1 MSSDETTPALIHAL
15 RMMSAIDTVQTSMN
29 LSEIVGA
36 YVNIQWVFFLSANV
50 NTFCVYAL
58 IDYINQVHTCKNSAK
73 GCLSPNSFIIYS

>member
-36 YVNIQWVFFLSANV
+36 YVNIQWVFFISECEHVL
-50 NTFCVYAL
+50 L
-58 IDYINQVHTCKNSAK
+58 
-73 GCLSPNSFIIYS
+73 CLYFNRLYKSGPHM